1 MFFYYKMNLR
11 LFYFHVTIWGIPPRV
26 SVNKFAVIIN
36 MTYCELWIL
45 SQKYM
50 MLNKPIVKDL

>member
-1 MFFYYKMNLR
+1 MNLR
-11 LFYFHVTIWGIPPRV
+11 LFYFHVAIWGIPPRV

-50 MLNKPIVKDL
+50 MLNKSIVKDL